1 MLKMII
7 IEDEK
12 LEREGLVDFFD
23 WNDMGVQIIGTAC
36 DGIEGME
43 LAEHTKPDIII
54 TDIKMPGM
62 NGLDMSKKIKEILPE
77 TKIIILTGYGD
88 FKFAKQAIGISVSA
102 YILKPIEEEEL
113 ISTVKSIVMECKKN
127 KNIECLIGLLM
138 VKVE

>member
-12 LEREGLVDFFD
+12 LEREGLVEFFD
-23 WNDMGVQIIGTAC
+23 WNSMDVEIVGTAS

-43 LAEHTKPDIII
+43 LAEKIKPDIII

-62 NGLDMSKKIKEILPE
+62 NGLDMSKKIKEILPK

-113 ISTVKSIVMECKKN
+113 INTIKTIVSECKRN
-127 KNIECLIGLLM
+127 LSRDLILD
-138 VKVE
+138 K